1 HSAQKA
7 LDFLGARHLALNDN
21 LAIDRQ
27 GWRAHYPCVD
37 DGVGVGNF
45 FHVVGFVQGPGG
57 GLGVGGELF
66 AFGAATAVDGEFHGA
81 CLLGWGE
88 RINTSCRKRSRWR
101 SPSPPPGRSTP
112 GSSRCR
118 ERCESPACW
127 AGTGR
132 ARPAAAPGRGPCPC
146 RRPSAHRRWAPR

>member
-1 HSAQKA
+1 WRRFRSSSGFRGAQWLGGLLAQPFGLLFKGASNGPMAGSAGRAAKHSAQKA

-37 DGVGVGNF
+37 DGVGVGDF

-66 AFGAATAVDGEFHGA
+66 AFGAATAVEGEFHGA

-88 RINTSCRKRSRWR
+88 RINTSCRKRSR
-101 SPSPPPGRSTP
+101 
-112 GSSRCR
+112 
-118 ERCESPACW
+118 
-127 AGTGR
+127 
-132 ARPAAAPGRGPCPC
+132 
-146 RRPSAHRRWAPR
+146 